1 MLLAGTIAAQGAER
15 IVSIGGAVTETIHA
29 LGAGARI
36 TAVDSTST
44 YPAAMADLPQVG
56 YMRQLSAEP
65 IIALDPTLVL
75 AVADAGPD
83 ATLEQLRAAGVRLI
97 TVPDEPSPDGVV
109 AKVEAVAKAV
119 GLEDEGEVL
128 TARLMED
135 FAALDK
141 VLAAVDHR
149 PSVLFLLS
157 VGRGAP
163 LAAGRDTPAASIIAL
178 AGGRNAIDAFD
189 GFRPLTAE
197 AAIAAA
203 PDVLLVS
210 ESTLDLLGGQEALL
224 ARPEVAATPAGRAG
238 RVIAMDGMLL
248 LGFGPRTP
256 LAIRSLAR
264 HLHPGLPLPQ
274 LVSQ

>member
-1 MLLAGTIAAQGAER
+1 MTVPVRSIAGILAGGLLLLAGTIAAQGAER

-135 FAALDK
+135 FAALDQGPGGCRSPAIGV
-141 VLAAVDHR
+141 VLAVGGAGCPAGGGARHPCRVDHR
-149 PSVLFLLS
+149 P
-157 VGRGAP
+157 GRRTQRHRCIRRVSAADRRGGNRRRP
-163 LAAGRDTPAASIIAL
+163 GCAAGL
-178 AGGRNAIDAFD
+178 
-189 GFRPLTAE
+189 
-197 AAIAAA
+197 
-203 PDVLLVS
+203 
-210 ESTLDLLGGQEALL
+210 
-224 ARPEVAATPAGRAG
+224 
-238 RVIAMDGMLL
+238 
-248 LGFGPRTP
+248 
-256 LAIRSLAR
+256 
-264 HLHPGLPLPQ
+264 
-274 LVSQ
+274 